1 MKTDLVNEK
10 LRWYLVG
17 LIVLVVIAQVA
28 CDRRSDIPTIVIIV
42 RHAEKAAVAGDDP
55 PLSET
60 GIRRAQL
67 LAGVAG
73 DAGVQTIYCSQFRRT
88 RETAEPLAAA
98 TGNSIITVAANFDDA
113 PAYAA
118 NLAGVITGRHQ
129 GQTVLVVGH
138 SNTVPLLIKTL
149 TGKDVP
155 PIRDDEYDNLFILS
169 IPPPH
174 AAAPPRLV
182 KARYAL

>member
-1 MKTDLVNEK
+1 MKTDLIK
-10 LRWYLVG
+10 GKSSLRLIV

-28 CDRRSDIPTIVIIV
+28 CDRRSEIPTTVIIV
-42 RHAEKAAVAGDDP
+42 RHAEKAVVAGDDP

-73 DAGVQTIYCSQFRRT
+73 EAGVQTIYCSQFRRT

-98 TGNSIITVAANFDDA
+98 TGVSINTVAANFDDA

-169 IPPPH
+169 IPPN
-174 AAAPPRLV
+174 ATTPPRLV